1 MLGTTLKWGDSNL
14 EDDLYQL
21 SKNFEL
27 QVFFQSLSGNID
39 IYLIL
44 QEDYINKYMKST
56 LESTWYMQGIS
67 ISLRTLQPGSF
78 R

>member
-27 QVFFQSLSGNID
+27 QVFFQSVSGNID

-44 QEDYINKYMKST
+44 REDYINKYMKST
-56 LESTWYMQGIS
+56 LECTWYMQGIS